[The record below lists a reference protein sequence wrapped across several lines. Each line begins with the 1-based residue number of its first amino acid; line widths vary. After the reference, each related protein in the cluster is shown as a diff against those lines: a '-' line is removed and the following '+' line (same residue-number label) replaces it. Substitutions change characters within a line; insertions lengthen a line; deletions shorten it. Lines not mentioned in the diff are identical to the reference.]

1 MEFLKRPVPVFVKES
16 SSSAFELEELRG
28 LRGRV
33 VAADGARLER
43 DIKLAEAGLY
53 GENAVAFEL
62 QNSHLPI
69 HVLRDLRLEHA
80 GLQAQIDFLVIGPY
94 VNVVIECKNLIGDI
108 EIDGRGNFT
117 RLLDGRDGRREG
129 LYSPI
134 TQGERHIQLMRA
146 LRDDMGTAVRI
157 GNALFFDD
165 IYKPVVVLAN
175 SKTVVYDQH
184 APKQVRKQL
193 VRLDQLVAFIRGVNR
208 KHGLTDSKLDGKERE
223 RLARWWL
230 ARHVERQRDLASRYR
245 LIETQEQVPAAVLAE
260 VPASAHAEALTG
272 ASASALAEAPICPEC
287 GRTMVLRKAT
297 RGPRAGKPFWGCP
310 GYPAC
315 HGIINIDD

>member
-1 MEFLKRPVPVFVKES
+1 MEFLKRPVPVFVKETS
-16 SSSAFELEELRG
+16 SSMLELEELRA

-33 VAADGARLER
+33 VAADEARLGR

-69 HVLRDLRLEHA
+69 YVLRDLHLEHA

-94 VNVVIECKNLIGDI
+94 ANVVIECKNLIGDI
-108 EIDGRGNFT
+108 EVDERGNFT
-117 RLLDGRDGRREG
+117 RLLEGSESGKREG

-134 TQGERHIQLMRA
+134 TQSERHIQLMRA
-146 LRDDMGTAVRI
+146 LRDDMGTAVRM

-184 APKQVRKQL
+184 APEQVRKQL
-193 VRLDQLVAFIRGVNR
+193 IRLDQLVAFVRQANR
-208 KHGLTDSKLDGKERE
+208 RHGFTDSKLNGKECE
-223 RLARWWL
+223 RVARWWL
-230 ARHVERQRDLASRYR
+230 RHHVERQRDVASRYR
-245 LIETQEQVPAAVLAE
+245 LIEASEQMPA
-260 VPASAHAEALTG
+260 PASAG
-272 ASASALAEAPICPEC
+272 ASASVPAEAPICPEC
-287 GRTMVLRKAT
+287 GRTMVLRTAG
-297 RGPRAGKPFWGCP
+297 RGPREGKPFWGCP